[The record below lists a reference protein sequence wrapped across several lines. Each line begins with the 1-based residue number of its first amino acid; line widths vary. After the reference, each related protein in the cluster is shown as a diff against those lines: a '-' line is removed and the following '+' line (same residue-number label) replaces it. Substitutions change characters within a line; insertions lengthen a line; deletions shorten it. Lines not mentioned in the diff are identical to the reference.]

1 MRPRIYN
8 SGELKDVGAPALPEG
23 GTVNTVGQGRVFYEA
38 LGHHESI
45 YYNNP
50 DMLAH
55 ILAGMQYVL
64 GDLKAD
70 DTPSRKKS

>member
-1 MRPRIYN
+1 LRRSASCRDHDY
-8 SGELKDVGAPALPEG
+8 ALSWIQR
-23 GTVNTVGQGRVFYEA
+23 VGQGRVFYEA

-50 DMLAH
+50 DMLALV
-55 ILAGMQYVL
+55 LAGMQYVL

-70 DTPSRKKS
+70 DSPSKKKS